1 MKTKLILLTDAV
13 QKFITNLRAKGRA
26 RRTIAIYEYRLD
38 PLLIHASQKDVKTI
52 DAITA
57 DFIDGYVITLHDS
70 KLAQAT
76 VSGHLQALKAFF
88 SFCVFRG
95 YLKQNPTAHIH
106 RARRLVQA
114 DIKPISQP
122 DLEAVLF
129 QAEQDKD
136 PLDLALVMFL
146 ADTGCRAGEVAS
158 LNLVDMDLDRCEAV
172 VTGKTGRRIVDF
184 TPVTA
189 TAITEFLKVRQGT
202 DPQAVFTTR
211 AGRIS
216 YMAIYR
222 RCRELGK
229 HCHARRSNPQSIRH
243 RVGQGWIDKGANLEV
258 VRQKLG
264 HADITTTAAFY
275 AHQDRDRMRA
285 ATRRYSLLKK

>member
-1 MKTKLILLTDAV
+1 MKTKYLLTDAV
-13 QKFITNLRAKGRA
+13 QRFIMNLRAKGRA
-26 RRTIAIYEYRLD
+26 RRTIEVYEYRLD
-38 PLLIHASQKDVKTI
+38 PLLIHASKMGVQTI
-52 DAITA
+52 DEITA

-70 KLAQAT
+70 RLAYAT

-95 YLKQNPTAHIH
+95 LLKNSPAAHIH
-106 RARRLVQA
+106 RKRQLVQA

-122 DLEAVLF
+122 DLEAILF
-129 QAEQDKD
+129 QAEKD
-136 PLDLALVMFL
+136 DCPLDLALVMFL

-158 LNLVDMDLDRCEAV
+158 LNLVDLDIDRCEAV
-172 VTGKTGRRIVDF
+172 VNGKTGRRIVDF
-184 TPVTA
+184 TQVTA
-189 TAITEFLKVRQGT
+189 MALMEFLKVRPVT

-243 RVGQGWIDKGANLEV
+243 RVGQGWIDQGANLEI

-285 ATRRYSLLKK
+285 ATRRFSLLKK